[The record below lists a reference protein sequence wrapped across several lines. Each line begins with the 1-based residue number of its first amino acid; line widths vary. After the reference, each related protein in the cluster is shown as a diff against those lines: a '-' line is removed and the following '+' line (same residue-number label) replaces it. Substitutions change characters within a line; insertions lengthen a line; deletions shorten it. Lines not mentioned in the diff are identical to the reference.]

1 MNKKVVKKAKK
12 NTNNKTIKTII
23 LSVFTI
29 IILGGL
35 LFLTFKELWT
45 EKDIKN
51 NNEILVSDSDKFEKE
66 FESLN
71 DVLVAEDRTY
81 LSININNPNPIKYID
96 GKSLIEKIDNKET
109 FLVYFGYAKC
119 PWCRTVIENML
130 SQAKEYNIENIYYL
144 NIEDI
149 RDEYILNE
157 NNELFLNKEAT
168 EEYKVLLEKLDALL
182 DVYQPLEYLNAKGE
196 TIVVPINEK
205 RIYGPTL
212 MFIKEGIP
220 TLKTTGIP
228 ENINDPYQYL
238 SDEMREESKEYF
250 NTIFTEYNN
259 TGSDTCLKDMC

>member
-1 MNKKVVKKAKK
+1 MKKKVVKKAKNK
-12 NTNNKTIKTII
+12 PSQKTIKTII

-29 IILGGL
+29 IFLGSL

-45 EKDIKN
+45 EKDITN

-71 DVLVAEDRTY
+71 DVLVVEDRTY
-81 LSININNPNPIKYID
+81 LSVNINNPNPIKYLD
-96 GKSLIEKIDNKET
+96 TKTLIEKIDNKET
-109 FLVYFGYAKC
+109 FLVYFGYAEC
-119 PWCRTVIENML
+119 PWCRTVIETML

-149 RDEYILNE
+149 RDEYIINE
-157 NNELFLNKEAT
+157 NNELFLSKEAT
-168 EEYKVLLEKLDALL
+168 EDYKILLEKLDTML
-182 DVYQPLEYLNAKGE
+182 DLYQPLEYIDAKGD
-196 TIVVPINEK
+196 TVVVPINEK

-228 ENINDPYQYL
+228 QNINDPYQYL
-238 SDEMREESKEYF
+238 SDEMREESKTYF
-250 NTIFTEYNN
+250 DNIYTEYNN
-259 TGSDTCLKDMC
+259 TSSDTCLKEMC